1 MKHVRRAAV
10 VTGGAVAALALAG
23 TGTAFAWK
31 PSDASLEVGCRADA
45 GHVELVLG
53 NRYKAA
59 GDYTLSLV
67 GGSEE
72 YHGRIDAN
80 ATVKLTVSYSGK
92 GDTWRY
98 TLADTHVDKKVA
110 DVPLCPSATPT
121 PTGTP
126 TTTPSVP
133 ATPVPTPTKSVPA
146 SPSAT
151 PSATTPA
158 PTGTPTTTPSVPA
171 TPVPTPIKSVPAS
184 PSATPSATTPAPTG
198 TPTTTP
204 SATPSAMPSATGTA
218 PALAQTGGG
227 DNTPLALAGGAVLA
241 AGAGLVFA
249 ARKVAAKR
257 RA

>member
-10 VTGGAVAALALAG
+10 VAGGAVVGLALAG

-72 YHGRIDAN
+72 YHGRIEAN

-98 TLADTHVDKKVA
+98 TLADTHVDKRVA
-110 DVPLCPSATPT
+110 DAPLCPSATPT
-121 PTGTP
+121 PTGSP

-133 ATPVPTPTKSVPA
+133 ATPVPTPTTSVPA

-158 PTGTPTTTPSVPA
+158 PTTPGA
-171 TPVPTPIKSVPAS
+171 TPA
-184 PSATPSATTPAPTG
+184 ATPSAT
-198 TPTTTP
+198 
-204 SATPSAMPSATGTA
+204 STA

-227 DNTPLALAGGAVLA
+227 GNTPLALAGGAVLA
-241 AGAGLVFA
+241 AGAGLVLA

>member
-10 VTGGAVAALALAG
+10 ATGSAVAALALANS
-23 TGTAFAWK
+23 GTAFAWN
-31 PSDASLEVGCRADA
+31 PSDASVEIGCRADA

-53 NRYKAA
+53 NHYKAA

-67 GGSEE
+67 GGTEE
-72 YHGRIDAN
+72 YHGRIEARS
-80 ATVKLTVSYSGK
+80 TVKLTVGYSGK

-133 ATPVPTPTKSVPA
+133 ATPTPTASVPA
-146 SPSAT
+146 SPVAT

-158 PTGTPTTTPSVPA
+158 PTAPGTTPRATPTTP
-171 TPVPTPIKSVPAS
+171 
-184 PSATPSATTPAPTG
+184 TTPA
-198 TPTTTP
+198 
-204 SATPSAMPSATGTA
+204 ATPGAGASTA

-227 DNTPLALAGGAVLA
+227 GSTPLALAGGAVLA
-241 AGAGLVFA
+241 AGAGLVLV
-249 ARKVAAKR
+249 ARKTAAKR